1 MIYKG
6 LVSLLLLGEAIPFV
20 LGLLLLTKVIVSSNF
35 IITML
40 FVISSGALLVYAMG
54 IVFLRSMKNI
64 DYMEK

>member
-20 LGLLLLTKVIVSSNF
+20 LGLLLLTKIIESSSF

-40 FVISSGALLVYAMG
+40 FVISSGALLVYAIGLVSLKGMRN
-54 IVFLRSMKNI
+54 L
-64 DYMEK
+64 E